1 MISPRCT
8 FTFDGLKQI
17 MLGIK
22 PGIESHLSG
31 VSRLFVNYRTTKD
44 VLVVANK
51 VLKMIRLHF
60 PGTITFARPETEG
73 KDLK

>member
-1 MISPRCT
+1 
-8 FTFDGLKQI
+8 